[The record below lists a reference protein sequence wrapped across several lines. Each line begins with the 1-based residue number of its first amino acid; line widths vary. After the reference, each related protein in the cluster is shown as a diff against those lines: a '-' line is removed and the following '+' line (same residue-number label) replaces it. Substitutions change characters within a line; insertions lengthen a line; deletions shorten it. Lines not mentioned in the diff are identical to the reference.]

1 MEPLER
7 TVRTL
12 RDETG
17 LVNGAQRKRE
27 RERKTNFKYE
37 QKDGFEIRIRGVL
50 FCLCLGD
57 VMTL

>member
-1 MEPLER
+1 MEALER

-17 LVNGAQRKRE
+17 LVKGAQRE

-50 FCLCLGD
+50 FCSCLGD
-57 VMTL
+57 VTTL